1 MNKYSLLNQDINTS
15 FLNIE
20 TTWTGMR
27 SPLLKKQIGHA
38 VPDSFCELIKGE
50 TLNYFQ
56 NEKQSKSFSRT
67 CARQILADRRLLSAI
82 KRSTVR
88 LSSQIMKLAANN
100 FPLPKLSDKEMINL
114 LKKARNLQMDLA
126 AWGMAVAFADI
137 YGEISDKIMKIFS
150 CRKDLKHPINYYLNV
165 LSNSSQAS
173 LTAQAYEDIY
183 LSRNDKNLQNKY
195 FWIDQGYI
203 GRGLDLKQIKN
214 IRRHYKIVVET
225 AESEKKRLSRELK
238 LLPAENNILA
248 VSADMVYLKS
258 LRSDSRQALYVIANN
273 VIDVLALRW
282 RVPAK
287 HLEVLSTKE
296 LISAIK
302 NPESLDKNLFER
314 WTHSLIIPQSADDYR
329 IICGEGIDEYL
340 VRYIDI
346 DPKQAKETSEL
357 KGQVAQSGKVRGRV
371 KLVFGSQHNS
381 KVKRNDILVSVST
394 SPQLLP
400 AMKLAAAFITDM
412 GGITSHAAIVAREFR
427 KPCIVGTKIATKVLK
442 DGDLVEVDANKGIVK
457 IIKRIKR

>member
-1 MNKYSLLNQDINTS
+1 MPKYSLLNQDINTS

-20 TTWTGMR
+20 TTWAGMR

-56 NEKQSKSFSRT
+56 NEKQAKSFSKA
-67 CARQILADRRLLSAI
+67 CARQILADKRLLSGI
-82 KRSTVR
+82 KRLTVR
-88 LSSQIMKLAANN
+88 LSGRVMKLAADN
-100 FPLPKLSDKEMINL
+100 FPPFNLSDAQMISF
-114 LKKARNLQMDLA
+114 LKRARDLQKDLA

-137 YGEISDKIMKIFS
+137 YGEISDQVIKVFS
-150 CRKDLKHPINYYLNV
+150 GRENLQRPINYYLNI
-165 LSNSSQAS
+165 LPSPNRAS
-173 LTAQAYEDIY
+173 LTAMAYEDIC
-183 LSRNDKNLQNKY
+183 RHKNDKNLQRKY
-195 FWIDQGYI
+195 FWLDQGYI
-203 GRGLDLKQIKN
+203 GRGLNLKQIKN
-214 IRRHYKIVVET
+214 IRCHYKIIIET
-225 AESEKKRLSRELK
+225 AEPEKKLLSRELK
-238 LLPAENNILA
+238 LSSAEKNLLA

-258 LRSDSRQALYVIANN
+258 LRSDSRQALYVVANN
-273 VIDVLALRW
+273 IIDILARCW

-302 NPESLDKNLFER
+302 DPSSLNKNLSER

-329 IICGEGIDEYL
+329 IICGGGIDEYL

-346 DPKQAKETSEL
+346 SSKQAKETSEL
-357 KGQVAQSGKVRGRV
+357 KGQVAQPGKARGRV
-371 KLVFGSQHNS
+371 RLVFGSQHNS
-381 KVKRNDILVSVST
+381 KVKRGDILVSVST

-427 KPCIVGTKIATKVLK
+427 KPCIVGTKNATKILH
-442 DGDLVEVDANKGIVK
+442 DGDLVEVDADKGVVK
-457 IIKRIKR
+457 IIKKK